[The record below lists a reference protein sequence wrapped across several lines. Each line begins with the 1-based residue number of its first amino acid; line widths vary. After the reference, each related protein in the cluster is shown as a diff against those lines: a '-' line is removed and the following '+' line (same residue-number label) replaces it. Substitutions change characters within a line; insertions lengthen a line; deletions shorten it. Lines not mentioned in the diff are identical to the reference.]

1 MGVMFYS
8 NKGVSMKAW
17 ISKWLI
23 FVSVGHTVVGIM
35 LFGNV
40 YTEMLSNGLFGSVN
54 SEITALATWFMMF
67 GFLLLITSLVISV
80 IEKQEALEI
89 PNSIGVLLLAL
100 TTLGVILMPVSGFWL
115 VYPAAIAI
123 IYKNRNGLGVAK
135 T

>member
-1 MGVMFYS
+1 MFYS

>member
-1 MGVMFYS
+1 
-8 NKGVSMKAW
+8 MKAW